1 MVKHIVFTK
10 LKDNSKENKAKLM
23 EVFMSMKDKVPQII
37 DIKTGA
43 DFVESERSYD
53 VALEVVVKD
62 RQALTDYTNDE
73 YHCSVVKKYVHEN
86 RIASVIVDYEY

>member
-10 LKDNSKENKAKLM
+10 LKDNSIESKAKLV
-23 EVFMSMKDKVPQII
+23 EVFLSMKGKVPQII
-37 DIKTGA
+37 DIKAGEDIGCT
-43 DFVESERSYD
+43 ERSYD

-62 RQALTDYTNDE
+62 RQALLDYANDE

-86 RIASVIVDYEY
+86 RTASAIVDYEY